1 MQKLSVNS
9 EAAFRNQEVLEQLLL
24 QLKLLNYWDSGI
36 RLEIV

>member
-1 MQKLSVNS
+1 MQKLLVNYIT
-9 EAAFRNQEVLEQLLL
+9 AFRNQEVLEQLLL